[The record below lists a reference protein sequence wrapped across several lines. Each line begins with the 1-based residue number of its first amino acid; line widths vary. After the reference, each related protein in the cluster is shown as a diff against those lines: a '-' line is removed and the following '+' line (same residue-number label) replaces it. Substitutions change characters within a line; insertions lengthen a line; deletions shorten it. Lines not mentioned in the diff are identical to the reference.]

1 MISSVDHLII
11 VVKDLNQAI
20 DDYEKVLGISPCWKS
35 KHVELGTIN
44 ALFNFENIY
53 LELLSPCDAG
63 LGTLGTELV
72 NSLLDKKGDHL
83 AGIVL
88 GTENIE
94 HAKEVLKKNGHEVEV
109 KSGEAINRSDGRI
122 RLRTWKNIFLP
133 KALSRELF
141 IFIIEH
147 TAGYTAGYDGR
158 NLPKYEHKDL
168 SNIKKLD
175 HVVINTQDA
184 DDFISIYRDVYKIR
198 LALDKTIEHWK
209 RRMLFFRTNATTIEV
224 IEEKDKKEPADDLW
238 GLAWEVDS
246 IEDAHK
252 RLVSS
257 GIEVSPIKEGLKKGT
272 LVATIKSHT
281 CNVPTLLIEHLK

>member
-11 VVKDLNQAI
+11 AVKDLDQAI
-20 DDYEKVLGISPCWKS
+20 SDYEKILGITPCWKG
-35 KHVELGTIN
+35 KHSELGTKN
-44 ALFNFENIY
+44 ALFNFENTY
-53 LELLSPCDAG
+53 LELLSPCDTG
-63 LGTLGTELV
+63 PGTEFI
-72 NSLLDKKGDHL
+72 NTLLAENGDHL
-83 AGIVL
+83 AGIAL
-88 GTENIE
+88 GTQNIE
-94 HAKEVLKKNGHEVEV
+94 HTKEALKKNGYAVEIS
-109 KSGEAINRSDGRI
+109 SGEAVNEKDGKI
-122 RLRTWKNIFLP
+122 RRWKNIFLP
-133 KALSRELF
+133 NVLSRELF

-147 TAGYTAGYDGR
+147 VEGG
-158 NLPKYEHKDL
+158 L
-168 SNIKKLD
+168 SKNENQDPSIVKKLD

-184 DDFISIYRDVYKIR
+184 DSFISIYRDIYKIR

-224 IEEKDKKEPADDLW
+224 IEDKDGKESADELW

-252 RLVSS
+252 RLVSNKV
-257 GIEVSPIKEGLKKGT
+257 EVSPIKDGLKKGT

>member
-1 MISSVDHLII
+1 MISSVDHII
-11 VVKDLNQAI
+11 IAVKNLDQAI
-20 DDYEKVLGISPCWKS
+20 SDYEKILGIAPCWKG
-35 KHVELGTIN
+35 KYNELGTKN
-44 ALFNFENIY
+44 ALFNFENTY

-63 LGTLGTELV
+63 PGTELI
-72 NSLLDKKGDHL
+72 NSLLAEKGNHL
-83 AGIVL
+83 AGIAL
-88 GTENIE
+88 GTKNIE
-94 HAKEVLKKNGHEVEV
+94 HVKEVLNKDGYEVEIS
-109 KSGEAINRSDGRI
+109 SGEATSERDGKI
-122 RLRTWKNIFLP
+122 RRWKNILLP
-133 KALSRELF
+133 STLSRELF

-147 TAGYTAGYDGR
+147 IEG
-158 NLPKYEHKDL
+158 NLPKYESQDSSKV
-168 SNIKKLD
+168 KKLD

-184 DDFISIYRDVYKIR
+184 DNFISIYRDVYKIR

-224 IEEKDKKEPADDLW
+224 IEEKDKKESADELW

-252 RLVSS
+252 RLVSNN
-257 GIEVSPIKEGLKKGT
+257 VDVTPIKEGLKKGT

>member
-11 VVKDLNQAI
+11 AVKNLDQAI
-20 DDYEKVLGISPCWKS
+20 SDYEKVLGVTPCWKG
-35 KHVELGTIN
+35 KHTELGTKN
-44 ALFNFENIY
+44 ALFNFENTY

-63 LGTLGTELV
+63 LGTDLI
-72 NSLLDKKGDHL
+72 NSLLEEKGDHL

-88 GTENIE
+88 GTKNIE
-94 HAKEVLKKNGHEVEV
+94 QAQKDLHRNGHTVEIS
-109 KSGEAINRSDGRI
+109 SGEAINEKDGKI
-122 RLRTWKNIFLP
+122 RRWKNIFLP
-133 KALSRELF
+133 NTLSRELF

-147 TAGYTAGYDGR
+147 TEG
-158 NLPKYEHKDL
+158 NLTKYESHDL
-168 SNIKKLD
+168 SKVKKLD

-184 DDFISIYRDVYKIR
+184 DNFISIYRDVYKIR

-224 IEEKDKKEPADDLW
+224 IEEKDKKEKADELW

-252 RLVSS
+252 RLVSN
-257 GIEVSPIKEGLKKGT
+257 GVVITPVKAGLKKGT

-281 CNVPTLLIEHLK
+281 CNVPTLLIEHQK

>member
-11 VVKDLNQAI
+11 AVKDLDQAI
-20 DDYEKVLGISPCWKS
+20 SDYEKILGITPCWKG
-35 KHVELGTIN
+35 KHSELGTKN
-44 ALFNFENIY
+44 ALFNFENTY

-63 LGTLGTELV
+63 PGTEFI
-72 NSLLDKKGDHL
+72 NALLAKNGDHL
-83 AGIVL
+83 AGIAL
-88 GTENIE
+88 GTQNIE
-94 HAKEVLKKNGHEVEV
+94 HTKEALKKNGYAVEIS
-109 KSGEAINRSDGRI
+109 SGEAVNEKDGKI
-122 RLRTWKNIFLP
+122 RRWKNIFLP
-133 KALSRELF
+133 NALSRELF

-147 TAGYTAGYDGR
+147 VEG
-158 NLPKYEHKDL
+158 DL
-168 SNIKKLD
+168 SKNENQDPSIVKKLD

-184 DDFISIYRDVYKIR
+184 DSFISIYRDIYKIR

-224 IEEKDKKEPADDLW
+224 IEDEDKKESADELW

-252 RLVSS
+252 RLV
-257 GIEVSPIKEGLKKGT
+257 GNKVEVSPIKDGLKKGT
-272 LVATIKSHT
+272 LVATVKSHT

>member
-11 VVKDLNQAI
+11 AVKDLNLAI
-20 DDYEKVLGISPCWKS
+20 NDYEKILGITPCWKG
-35 KHVELGTIN
+35 KHPELGTRN
-44 ALFNFENIY
+44 AIFNLENTY

-63 LGTLGTELV
+63 PGTDFV
-72 NSLLDKKGDHL
+72 NSLLANKGDHL

-88 GTENIE
+88 GTQNIE
-94 HAKEVLKKNGHEVEV
+94 HVKEVLNKDGHEVEIS
-109 KSGEAINRSDGRI
+109 SGEAINEKDEKI
-122 RLRTWKNIFLP
+122 RRWKNVFLP
-133 KALSRELF
+133 KTLSRELF
-141 IFIIEH
+141 VFIIEH
-147 TAGYTAGYDGR
+147 TEGS
-158 NLPKYEHKDL
+158 LQKYISQDT
-168 SNIKKLD
+168 SNVKKLD

-184 DDFISIYRDVYKIR
+184 DEFISIYEGVYKIR

-224 IEEKDKKEPADDLW
+224 IEQKDKKELADELW

-252 RLVSS
+252 RLISS
-257 GIEVSPIKEGLKKGT
+257 GVEITPIKEGLKKGT

-281 CNVPTLLIEHLK
+281 CNVPTLLIQQANID

>member
-11 VVKDLNQAI
+11 AAKNLDQAI
-20 DDYEKVLGISPCWKS
+20 YDYEKILGIAPCWKG
-35 KHVELGTIN
+35 KHNELGTQN
-44 ALFNFENIY
+44 ALFNFENTY

-63 LGTLGTELV
+63 SGTEFI
-72 NSLLDKKGDHL
+72 NSLLAEKGDHL
-83 AGIVL
+83 AGIAL
-88 GTENIE
+88 GTKNIE
-94 HAKEVLKKNGHEVEV
+94 HAKEALTKDGYGVEIS
-109 KSGEAINRSDGRI
+109 SGEAASERDGKI
-122 RLRTWKNIFLP
+122 RRWKNILLP
-133 KALSRELF
+133 SNLSRELF

-147 TAGYTAGYDGR
+147 TEGS
-158 NLPKYEHKDL
+158 LQKYKNQDA
-168 SNIKKLD
+168 SKVKKLD

-184 DDFISIYRDVYKIR
+184 DNFINIYRDVYKVR

-224 IEEKDKKEPADDLW
+224 IEDKDKKESADELW

-246 IEDAHK
+246 IEDTHK
-252 RLVSS
+252 RLISNDV
-257 GIEVSPIKEGLKKGT
+257 EVTPIKKGLKKGT

>member
-11 VVKDLNQAI
+11 AVKNLDQAI
-20 DDYEKVLGISPCWKS
+20 SDYEKVLGVTPCWKG
-35 KHVELGTIN
+35 KHTELGTKN
-44 ALFNFENIY
+44 ALFNFENTY

-63 LGTLGTELV
+63 LGTDLI
-72 NSLLDKKGDHL
+72 NSLLEEKGDHL

-88 GTENIE
+88 GTKNIE
-94 HAKEVLKKNGHEVEV
+94 QAQKDLHRNGHTVEIS
-109 KSGEAINRSDGRI
+109 SGEAINEKDGKI
-122 RLRTWKNIFLP
+122 RRWKNIFLP
-133 KALSRELF
+133 NTLTRELF

-147 TAGYTAGYDGR
+147 TEG
-158 NLPKYEHKDL
+158 NLTKYESHDL
-168 SNIKKLD
+168 SKVKKLD

-184 DDFISIYRDVYKIR
+184 DNFISIYRDVYKIR

-224 IEEKDKKEPADDLW
+224 IEEKDKKEKADELW

-252 RLVSS
+252 RLVSN
-257 GIEVSPIKEGLKKGT
+257 GVVITPVKAGLKKGT

-281 CNVPTLLIEHLK
+281 CNVPTLLIEHQK

>member
-11 VVKDLNQAI
+11 AVKDLDQAI
-20 DDYEKVLGISPCWKS
+20 NDYEKVLDVSPCWKG
-35 KHVELGTIN
+35 KHSALGTRN

-53 LELLSPCDAG
+53 LELLSPSEEGPGSDFI
-63 LGTLGTELV
+63 
-72 NSLLDKKGDHL
+72 NSLLEEKGDHL

-88 GTENIE
+88 GTQNIE
-94 HAKEVLKKNGHEVEV
+94 YAQKELNRNGHVVEIS
-109 KSGEAINRSDGRI
+109 SGEAINEKDGKI
-122 RLRTWKNIFLP
+122 RRWKNIFLP
-133 KALSRELF
+133 NTLSRELF

-147 TAGYTAGYDGR
+147 TEG
-158 NLPKYEHKDL
+158 NLPKHENQDSSKV
-168 SNIKKLD
+168 KKLD

-224 IEEKDKKEPADDLW
+224 IEEKDKKESADELW

-246 IEDAHK
+246 IEDVHK
-252 RLVSS
+252 RLVSNNV
-257 GIEVSPIKEGLKKGT
+257 EVTPIKDGFKKGT

>member
-11 VVKDLNQAI
+11 AVKDLDQAI
-20 DDYEKVLGISPCWKS
+20 NDYEKVLDVPPCWKG
-35 KHVELGTIN
+35 KHSALGTRN

-53 LELLSPCDAG
+53 LELLSPSEEGPGSDFI
-63 LGTLGTELV
+63 
-72 NSLLDKKGDHL
+72 NSLLEEKGDHL

-88 GTENIE
+88 GTQNIE
-94 HAKEVLKKNGHEVEV
+94 HAQEELNRNGYAVEIS
-109 KSGEAINRSDGRI
+109 SGEAINEKDGKI
-122 RLRTWKNIFLP
+122 RQWKNIFLP
-133 KALSRELF
+133 NTLSRELF

-147 TAGYTAGYDGR
+147 TEG
-158 NLPKYEHKDL
+158 NLPKHESQDSSKV
-168 SNIKKLD
+168 KKLD
-175 HVVINTQDA
+175 HVVINTKDA

-224 IEEKDKKEPADDLW
+224 IEEKDKKESADELW

-246 IEDAHK
+246 IEDVHK
-252 RLVSS
+252 RLVSNNV
-257 GIEVSPIKEGLKKGT
+257 EVTPIKDGLKKGT

>member
-11 VVKDLNQAI
+11 AVKDLDQAI
-20 DDYEKVLGISPCWKS
+20 SDYEKILGITPCWKG
-35 KHVELGTIN
+35 KHSELGTKN
-44 ALFNFENIY
+44 ALFNFENTY
-53 LELLSPCDAG
+53 LELLSPCDTG
-63 LGTLGTELV
+63 PGTEFI
-72 NSLLDKKGDHL
+72 NTLLAENGDHL
-83 AGIVL
+83 AGIAL
-88 GTENIE
+88 GTQNIE
-94 HAKEVLKKNGHEVEV
+94 HTKEALKKNGYAVEI
-109 KSGEAINRSDGRI
+109 SSDEAVNEKDGKI
-122 RLRTWKNIFLP
+122 RRWKNIFLP
-133 KALSRELF
+133 NALSRELF

-147 TAGYTAGYDGR
+147 VEGG
-158 NLPKYEHKDL
+158 L
-168 SNIKKLD
+168 SKNENQDPSIVKKLD

-184 DDFISIYRDVYKIR
+184 DSFISIYRDIYKIR

-224 IEEKDKKEPADDLW
+224 IEDKDGKESADELW

-252 RLVSS
+252 RLV
-257 GIEVSPIKEGLKKGT
+257 GNKVEVSPIKDGLKKGT

>member
-11 VVKDLNQAI
+11 AVKDLDQAI
-20 DDYEKVLGISPCWKS
+20 NDYEKVLDVPPCWKG
-35 KHVELGTIN
+35 KHSELGTRN

-53 LELLSPCDAG
+53 LELLSPSEEGPGSDFI
-63 LGTLGTELV
+63 
-72 NSLLDKKGDHL
+72 NSLLEEKGDHL

-88 GTENIE
+88 GTQNIE
-94 HAKEVLKKNGHEVEV
+94 YAQEELNRNGHAVEIS
-109 KSGEAINRSDGRI
+109 SGEAINEKDGKI
-122 RLRTWKNIFLP
+122 RQWKNIFLP
-133 KALSRELF
+133 NTLSRELF

-147 TAGYTAGYDGR
+147 TEG
-158 NLPKYEHKDL
+158 NLPKHESQDSSKV
-168 SNIKKLD
+168 KKLD

-209 RRMLFFRTNATTIEV
+209 RRMLFFRINATTIEV
-224 IEEKDKKEPADDLW
+224 IEEKDKKESADELW

-246 IEDAHK
+246 IEDVHK
-252 RLVSS
+252 RLVSNNV
-257 GIEVSPIKEGLKKGT
+257 EVTPIKDGLKKGT

>member
-11 VVKDLNQAI
+11 AVKDLDQAI
-20 DDYEKVLGISPCWKS
+20 NNYKKVLGITPCWKG
-35 KHVELGTIN
+35 KHNELGTKN
-44 ALFNFENIY
+44 ALFNFENTY
-53 LELLSPCDAG
+53 LELLSPSDAG
-63 LGTLGTELV
+63 PGTEYI
-72 NSLLDKKGDHL
+72 NSLLKEKGDHL

-88 GTENIE
+88 GTDNIE
-94 HAKEVLKKNGHEVEV
+94 HTKEALKKNGHAVEIS
-109 KSGEAINRSDGRI
+109 SGEAINEKDEKI
-122 RLRTWKNIFLP
+122 RRWKNIFLP
-133 KALSRELF
+133 NNLSKELF

-147 TAGYTAGYDGR
+147 TEGE
-158 NLPKYEHKDL
+158 LPKHENLDPSK
-168 SNIKKLD
+168 IKKLD

-184 DDFISIYRDVYKIR
+184 DSFISIYRDIYKIR

-224 IEEKDKKEPADDLW
+224 IEEKDKKESADELW

-252 RLVSS
+252 RLVSNNV
-257 GIEVSPIKEGLKKGT
+257 EVTPIKEGLKKGT

-281 CNVPTLLIEHLK
+281 CNVPTLLIQHKNSVI